1 MTELNLVDLFKEFD
15 REIGTNWQSET
26 FEKRDRIQSSL
37 AERNLE
43 SFEEGDLRQLVRNL
57 WAYDRWGDKD
67 YVIERIVQ
75 RDISAVRDTLQDAL
89 YETVDIGSR
98 FSVLKQLNNVG
109 TATASEILMF
119 IYPDEY
125 ALCDTKAIEGLKMLG
140 YGTQLP
146 DDSHRIRSSED
157 YLAFLGE
164 VEEIRSQLDQ
174 QVEDYSSPLD
184 YIYLNEF
191 LYYLAERDQVKESVE
206 DFDHEE
212 MKEELLAIGDG
223 LGFDVQE
230 EYKAGPRAV
239 IDVLWST
246 RVANLGKISYAFEVH
261 RSGSPDSAILN
272 LQKTKNTDPTIQK
285 VVIVATRNNLESFR
299 EELEAVGGDFSKSV
313 SYLEPSA
320 VEKANGHLTEL
331 QEILKKADLFEAF

>member
-1 MTELNLVDLFKEFD
+1 MTELNPVEMFQEFN
-15 REIGTNWQSET
+15 REVGTSWQSET
-26 FEKRDRIQSSL
+26 FEKQDQIRSSL
-37 AERNLE
+37 AENNLE
-43 SFEEGDLRQLVRNL
+43 NFEEGDLRQLVRNL

-75 RDISAVRDTLQDAL
+75 RDISAVRDTLQHAL
-89 YETVDIGSR
+89 YDTADTGAR
-98 FSVLKQLNNVG
+98 FSELKELNNVG

-125 ALCDTKAIEGLKMLG
+125 ALCDTKAIEGLKELG
-140 YGTQLP
+140 FGTQLP
-146 DDSHRIRSSED
+146 NDSHRIRSSED
-157 YLAFLGE
+157 YLAFLE
-164 VEEIRSQLDQ
+164 AAEKLRFELAQ
-174 QVEDYSSPLD
+174 QVEDPSSPLNF
-184 YIYLNEF
+184 IYLNEF
-191 LYYLAERDQVKESVE
+191 LYYLAERDQAREAVE

-285 VVIVATRNNLESFR
+285 VVIVATKKDLDRFR

-320 VEKANGHLTEL
+320 VEQANSHLTEL
-331 QEILKKADLFEAF
+331 QEILKKAELLEAF